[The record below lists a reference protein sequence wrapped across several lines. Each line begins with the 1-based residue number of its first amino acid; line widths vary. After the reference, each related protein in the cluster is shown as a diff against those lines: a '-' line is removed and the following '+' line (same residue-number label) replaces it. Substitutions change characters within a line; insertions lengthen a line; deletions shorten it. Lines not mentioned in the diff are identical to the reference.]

1 MSKHSTKG
9 GRSVRFAA
17 PKVHL
22 DEAGPALTSQGG
34 LVPVIQFLSHLGFSA
49 LFRQQVSHE
58 RSANAVYSLV
68 DGALLVMIG
77 LIGGA
82 RSLSQCVA
90 LWSDQVLQRLA
101 GWPRVPDE
109 TTLGRL
115 FKEVRDRHVSELE
128 TLNHVLRQ
136 RVWARAAR
144 TGRSRIGVLTQK
156 WIDADSTVKTVYGRQ
171 EGAAKGYNPHKRGAL
186 SYHPL
191 LAFCT
196 ATKEIVQAWLRTG
209 SAYTSNGIVA
219 FMAQVCAQFPAHQRL
234 VLRADSGFFDGALL
248 EWLEQRGHGYLIK
261 VKLRNLEV
269 LLAQQHW
276 TPIRRQPGW
285 EQCEFTHQ
293 AHGWSCPRFFLA
305 VRCPSAAAPCSPQ
318 TELLPVARYEAFCYV
333 TSEPLSPWP
342 AHRTYG
348 QRATSETW
356 IEEAKHQMGLA
367 HLKTDHFLANAALFQ
382 CAVLAYNTLRWM
394 ALLSGNT
401 ELQRWEPQSIRL
413 HLIRVAGKLLTGAN
427 PLRLKLAQPPLA
439 RQVWQ
444 DWLAL
449 SQPA

>member
-1 MSKHSTKG
+1 MTSI
-9 GRSVRFAA
+9 
-17 PKVHL
+17 
-22 DEAGPALTSQGG
+22 LT
-34 LVPVIQFLSHLGFSA
+34 LG
-49 LFRQQVSHE
+49 
-58 RSANAVYSLV
+58 
-68 DGALLVMIG
+68 
-77 LIGGA
+77 
-82 RSLSQCVA
+82 
-90 LWSDQVLQRLA
+90 A
-101 GWPRVPDE
+101 GWQRVPDE

-115 FKEVRDRHVSELE
+115 FKEVRERHVSELE

-136 RVWARAAR
+136 RVWARAAQV
-144 TGRSRIGVLTQK
+144 GRSRIGLQTQK
-156 WIDADSTVKTVYGRQ
+156 WLDADATVKTVFGRQ

-191 LAFCT
+191 LVFCT

-219 FMAQVCAQFPAHQRL
+219 FMEQLVAQFPPHQRL

-248 EWLEQRGHGYLIK
+248 EYLDQRGHGYLIK
-261 VKLRNLEV
+261 VKLRNLDA

-276 TPIRRQPGW
+276 APVRHQPGW

-305 VRCPSAAAPCSPQ
+305 VRCPGEATPTTPQ
-318 TELLPVARYEAFCYV
+318 TALLPVAPPYDTFCYV
-333 TSEPLSPWP
+333 SSEPLSPWQ

-348 QRATSETW
+348 QRATAETW
-356 IEEAKHQMGLA
+356 IEEAKNPMGLA
-367 HLKTDHFLANAALFQ
+367 HLKTAQFLANAALFQ

-401 ELQRWEPQSIRL
+401 TLQRWEPQSIRL

-427 PLRLKLAQPPLA
+427 QLRLKLVSPPLA
-439 RQVWQ
+439 AQVWP

-449 SQPA
+449 SNSA